1 MTKLL
6 VTARLIFG
14 CMMTLQSANL
24 ANAQVSNYNGSV
36 FCISDEATLFDLVS
50 GDVDEEYTEQPS
62 SFTILSSG
70 ELTSV
75 SAPFCQ
81 FVSQINRSEDRFSFN
96 CLTMEPD
103 SEAMI
108 TVNFDT
114 LEFSKFIHIREKAIV
129 TMNGVCSLS

>member
-1 MTKLL
+1 MTKLR

-14 CMMTLQSANL
+14 CMMTLQSAHL
-24 ANAQVSNYNGSV
+24 ANAQINDYSGSV
-36 FCISDEATLFDLVS
+36 FCISNEATLFDLVS
-50 GDVDEEYTEQPS
+50 SDVDEEYTEQPS

-108 TVNFDT
+108 SVNLNT
-114 LEFSKFIHIREKAIV
+114 LQFSKFIHIREKAIV
-129 TMNGVCSLS
+129 TMSGLCTLS

>member
-1 MTKLL
+1 
-6 VTARLIFG
+6 
-14 CMMTLQSANL
+14 MTLHSANL
-24 ANAQVSNYNGSV
+24 ANAQISNYSGSV

-50 GDVDEEYTEQPS
+50 GDVDKEYTEQPS

-108 TVNFDT
+108 SVNLNT

-129 TMNGVCSLS
+129 TMSGICTLS